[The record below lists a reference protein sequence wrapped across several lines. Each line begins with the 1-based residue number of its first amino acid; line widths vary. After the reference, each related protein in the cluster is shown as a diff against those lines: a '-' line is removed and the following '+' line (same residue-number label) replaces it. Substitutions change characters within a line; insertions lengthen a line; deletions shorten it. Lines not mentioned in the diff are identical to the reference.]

1 MASGSSSDAA
11 EPAGPAG
18 RAASAPEAA
27 QAEEDRVKRR
37 RLQCLGFALVG
48 GCDPTMVPSVLR
60 ENDWQTQKALSAYF
74 ELPENDQGWPRQPP
88 TSFKSEAYL
97 PFASIASDS
106 STPYPNFLF
115 EPYMSRLTWNSFV
128 VKACLPLAQY
138 WD

>member
-48 GCDPTMVPSVLR
+48 GCDPTMVPSVLP
-60 ENDWQTQKALSAYF
+60 ENDWQTQVS
-74 ELPENDQGWPRQPP
+74 
-88 TSFKSEAYL
+88 
-97 PFASIASDS
+97 
-106 STPYPNFLF
+106 
-115 EPYMSRLTWNSFV
+115 SRLS
-128 VKACLPLAQY
+128 LPPLSPGRRGAPCSLVPLLFRKP
-138 WD
+138 